1 MQTTEKEQMKLI
13 ERLMEQGI
21 FKYGD
26 RQLYELTVDELIYL
40 NESMDTSINM

>member
-1 MQTTEKEQMKLI
+1 MQMTDSEKMMWI

-26 RQLYELTVDELIYL
+26 RQLYELTVDELVHL
-40 NESMDTSINM
+40 SIGNKKINK

>member
-1 MQTTEKEQMKLI
+1 MQTTEKEKMMWIEHLMK
-13 ERLMEQGI
+13 QGI

-40 NESMDTSINM
+40 NDLNETINN